1 MGKVNALW
9 QDQIENLELAFIEDI
24 IDIDEFELAIENL
37 VELDEIE
44 FYRDAALE
52 AKAEHGQFGVGA

>member
-24 IDIDEFELAIENL
+24 IDIDEFELALENL

-52 AKAEHGQFGVGA
+52 AKAEHGRFGVGA